1 MREGI
6 CLLYWISWLFLGSV
20 QLLAQDAFY
29 TFMMHDGVSGEKQI
43 YYQSKK
49 GQLRIDNLE
58 LDGCQ
63 EFVIAGKGNTY
74 SEFLVDY
81 SKDNTRNQLFYPSE
95 VLNWPSGT
103 KIYSIALVY
112 QIFENDGI
120 QESLGDLRISLGEV
134 NDEEIPEDSFVEQL
148 KPYYDGP
155 DLLNLSSMN
164 DQVISYTFSEPYVYK
179 GGCLVVD
186 FLSTTR
192 EVTNVNVYTGS
203 CRNQLPYIY
212 NLNSNGEHVYQSSTK
227 PDMTFMVEFSE
238 EIPIPYISFDERNVI
253 CGYSQIGSSSEVVY
267 VTVENKGSSDLIVSS
282 LKNSAN
288 FRLIGEKTIAPHSV
302 AEVGFEFVPGS
313 EGTFEE
319 EAVLVTNGGDLV
331 LKLTGTTYRQAPYAY
346 EVENRTVNQLRNL
359 LYDKKEQ
366 ITELSVMGVLG
377 YGDLDFFG
385 EMPNLRKLDL
395 STAKCLE
402 ESWHN
407 ASRIVSHLEQL
418 ALPLGM
424 TYIDLEGMENLT
436 KLALP
441 VGYEDIR
448 EKVPA
453 SLTSLIFLGLDPVT
467 VSNLSYIEHIET
479 IYVPENVIQNWQR
492 DYYWQNKEILPITD
506 EILGGDFSGNIVIR
520 GEMEYTSDNYPLN
533 EVEISMKPSR
543 GEEGITTVGLI
554 NKAPIRM
561 NSLSMSYNLGQRNSN
576 EVDEMFEENSAYS
589 SFINENSD
597 VLLGTVNYDLS
608 LEPNRWYFISFPFD
622 VNRQDLK
629 STANPAE
636 YVIRYYDAERRASE
650 GSGYDLNW
658 KDVAL
663 DGILKAGQGYI
674 IQRDYYPTTYPD
686 TDQFTLSLSSSS
698 ETEVQ
703 SMLNNQLVSLTLNS
717 LPSEYTNNAN
727 WNFVGNPYPSFFDI
741 HAINYNA
748 PIIIWNGRGYNALSL
763 TDDSYVLRPLEAF
776 FTQKPDETHS
786 MEFHPEGRR
795 LNASTSSLRA
805 MSDPNRELLNLSL
818 VGEDYVDRTRIV
830 INPRA
835 LMKQELTCD
844 AVKWMS
850 PNPEVPQI
858 YSLGSEDL
866 RYAINER
873 PEGTGRIAIGF
884 YAGVAGCY
892 TISLESTSR
901 AVYLLDKYENRQVDL
916 SREKYYFVAES
927 GTFDDRFELRLS
939 GTTTNES
946 LSIDTVRV
954 WTNQQRLWVEAPTG
968 SVIQIYSVAG
978 SLVREG
984 YLNNGL
990 FSLNLPD
997 GFYLVRVNETTH
1009 KVTIH

>member
-1 MREGI
+1 M
-6 CLLYWISWLFLGSV
+6 
-20 QLLAQDAFY
+20 AQDAVCV
-29 TFMMHDGVSGEKQI
+29 FMTDDGVSGEKQI
-43 YYQSKK
+43 YYQSEN
-49 GQLRIDNLE
+49 GQLRGENLE
-58 LDGCQ
+58 LEGCQ

-81 SKDNTRNQLFYPSE
+81 SKDNNRNQLFYPSGI
-95 VLNWPSGT
+95 LNWPSGT
-103 KIYSIALVY
+103 KIHSITLVY
-112 QIFENDGI
+112 HIFENDGVE
-120 QESLGDLRISLGEV
+120 ESLGDLSISLGAV
-134 NDEEIPEDSFVEQL
+134 NDDEIPKDSFVGQL
-148 KPYYDGP
+148 KTYYEGP
-155 DLLNLSSMN
+155 DLLNLSSME
-164 DQVISYTFSEPYVYK
+164 DQVISYTFSEPYVYE

-192 EVTNVNVYTGS
+192 MVTNVNVYTGT
-203 CRNQLPYIY
+203 CKNELPYIY

-227 PDMTFMVEFSE
+227 PDLIFMVEFSE
-238 EIPIPYISFDERNVI
+238 ETPIPYISFDERNVI
-253 CGYSQIGSSSEVVY
+253 CGYSQVGSSSEVVY
-267 VTVENKGSSDLIVSS
+267 VPVENKGNSDLVVSS
-282 LKNSAN
+282 LENSAN
-288 FRLIGEKTIAPHSV
+288 FRLIGEKTISPHSM
-302 AEVGFEFVPGS
+302 AEVGIEFVPCS
-313 EGTFEE
+313 KGTFVE
-319 EAVLVTNGGDLV
+319 EAVLVTNGGDLT
-331 LKLTGTTYRQAPYAY
+331 LNLTGTTYRQAPYAY
-346 EVENRTVNQLRNL
+346 EVENREVNQLRNL
-359 LYDKKEQ
+359 LYDKREQ
-366 ITELSVMGVLG
+366 ITELSVTGLLSW
-377 YGDLDFFG
+377 GDLRFFE

-395 STAKCLE
+395 STAKCME
-402 ESWHN
+402 EDWFD
-407 ASRIVSHLEQL
+407 AVRYIPQLEQL
-418 ALPLGM
+418 ALPHAM
-424 TYIDLEGMENLT
+424 TYIDLEGMDNLT
-436 KLALP
+436 KLIFP
-441 VGYEDIR
+441 VGYEVIR
-448 EKVPA
+448 ETVPT

-467 VSNLSYIEHIET
+467 VYNPSYIEHIET
-479 IYVPENVIQNWQR
+479 IYVPENVIQNWQW

-506 EILGGDFSGNIVIR
+506 DILGGDFSGNIVIR
-520 GEMEYTSDNYPLN
+520 GEMEYTPDSYPLN

-543 GEEGITTVGLI
+543 GEEGITTAGLV
-554 NKAPIRM
+554 NKAPTQM
-561 NSLSMSYNLGQRNSN
+561 SSLLMSYDLGERNSN
-576 EVDEMFEENSAYS
+576 EADGMFEENSAYS

-597 VLLGTVNYDLS
+597 AKLGSVNYDLS
-608 LEPNRWYFISFPFD
+608 LEPYMWYFVSFPFD

-650 GSGYDLNW
+650 GSSYYLNW
-658 KDVAL
+658 KDVAS
-663 DGILKAGQGYI
+663 DGMLKAGQGYI

-686 TDQFTLSLSSSS
+686 PDQFTLSLSSSS
-698 ETEVQ
+698 ETAIQ
-703 SMLNNQLVSLTLNS
+703 SMLNNQPVSLTLNS

-727 WNFVGNPYPSFFDI
+727 WNFVGNLYPSFFDI

-786 MEFHPEGRR
+786 MEFRPEGRR
-795 LNASTSSLRA
+795 LNAWASSLRA

-818 VGEDYVDRTRIV
+818 AGEDYVDMTRVV

-850 PNPEVPQI
+850 PDPEVPQI
-858 YSLGSEDL
+858 YSLDSENL

-873 PEGTGRIAIGF
+873 PEGTGRIALGF
-884 YAGVAGCY
+884 YVGVAGHY
-892 TISLESTSR
+892 TVSLESASR

-916 SREKYYFVAES
+916 SREKYHFVAES

-939 GTTTNES
+939 GTTMNES

-968 SVIQIYSVAG
+968 SVIQIYSVSG

-997 GFYLVRVNETTH
+997 GLYLVRVNETTH
-1009 KVTIH
+1009 KVIIH